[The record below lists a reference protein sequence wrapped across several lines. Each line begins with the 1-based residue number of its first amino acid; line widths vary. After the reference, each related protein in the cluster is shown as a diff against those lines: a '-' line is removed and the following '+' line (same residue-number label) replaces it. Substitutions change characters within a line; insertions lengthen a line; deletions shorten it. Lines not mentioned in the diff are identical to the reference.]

1 MSLLTDALSGA
12 AAIYGFDKGVKDAQ
26 KVGTEAL
33 ERAKTEAGELG
44 PITEFRPFAVTSALG
59 GAQAT
64 PTGGMGFNLTP
75 EQEAIRQQLTQ
86 AGTGLISDRE
96 ALADVYRQAAGEFGV
111 SGAPEMGRDVLLG
124 LEAELGGLGLGS
136 SRRREEELI
145 SMLSSQPDMTRQQ
158 QIYQELEAMQAPARE
173 RERLAL
179 EQRLF
184 SQGRGG
190 VRSAMFGGTPE
201 EFARAKAVEEARL
214 GSAVQSRQLAEQEAA
229 RRSAQTLQAI
239 QQGQAETGMFGELGL
254 QGRQLGLNQADLES
268 RARQE
273 ASRQALAYQAQQLG
287 LGTSLLGEAYRP
299 QQELL
304 ATVQPSLDLA
314 NIGAAGQRQQAQ
326 LQAALM
332 EAGLQSKL
340 GGEVAAANLRQQQI
354 QAISNIITGNRAA
367 EAQERSSG
375 AGGGGLLDQILGGL
389 GISAPSGGATTPS
402 GTAVTMA
409 DGSTVYVD

>member
-26 KVGTEAL
+26 RVGTEAL

-96 ALADVYRQAAGEFGV
+96 SLRDVYRQAAGEFGV
-111 SGAPEMGRDVLLG
+111 SGAPAMGRDVLLG

-136 SRRREEELI
+136 SRQREQDLI
-145 SMLSSQPDMTRQQ
+145 SMLASQPDMARQQ

-173 RERLAL
+173 REQLAL

-184 SQGRGG
+184 GQGRGG
-190 VRSAMFGGTPE
+190 VRTAMFGGTPE

-214 GSAVQSRQLAEQEAA
+214 GSAVQARQLAEQEAA
-229 RRSAQTLQAI
+229 RRSAQTLEAI
-239 QQGQAETGMFGELGL
+239 RQGTAETGMFGELGL
-254 QGRQLGLNQADLES
+254 QGRQLGLTQAELES
-268 RARQE
+268 RARQA
-273 ASRQALAYQAQQLG
+273 ASEQALAYQAQQLG

-304 ATVQPSLDLA
+304 ATLQPSLDLA

-340 GGEVAAANLRQQQI
+340 AGEVAAANLRQQQI

-367 EAQERSSG
+367 EAQERAAG
-375 AGGGGLLDQILGGL
+375 ADGGGLLDRIINGFRN
-389 GISAPSGGATTPS
+389 SGSS

>member
-12 AAIYGFDKGVKDAQ
+12 AAIYGFDKGIRDVQD
-26 KVGTEAL
+26 VGTAAL
-33 ERAKTEAGELG
+33 ERAKTEGTALT
-44 PITEFRPFAVTSALG
+44 PVTEFRPFAVTSALG

-64 PTGGMGFNLTP
+64 PTGGMGFTLTP

-86 AGTGLISDRE
+86 TGTGLIGGRQ

-111 SGAPEMGRDVLLG
+111 SGAPAMGRDVLLG

-136 SRRREEELI
+136 SRQREQDLI
-145 SMLSSQPDMTRQQ
+145 SMLASQPDMARQQ

-173 RERLAL
+173 REQLAL

-184 SQGRGG
+184 GQGRGG
-190 VRSAMFGGTPE
+190 VRTAMFGGTPE

-214 GSAVQSRQLAEQEAA
+214 GSAVQARQIASDEAA
-229 RRSAQTLQAI
+229 RRSAQTLEAI
-239 QQGQAETGMFGELGL
+239 RQGTAETGMFGELGL
-254 QGRQLGLNQADLES
+254 QGRQLGLTQAELES

-314 NIGAAGQRQQAQ
+314 NIGAAGQRQLAQ
-326 LQAALM
+326 LQAALI

-340 GGEVAAANLRQQQI
+340 AGEVAASNLRQQQI

-367 EAQERSSG
+367 EAQERAAGATAAGSSG
-375 AGGGGLLDQILGGL
+375 GGFFQELFNLGAFDKFGSAG
-389 GISAPSGGATTPS
+389 
-402 GTAVTMA
+402 
-409 DGSTVYVD
+409 

>member
-12 AAIYGFDKGVKDAQ
+12 AAIYGFDQGIKDVQ
-26 KVGTEAL
+26 DVGTQAL
-33 ERAKTEAGELG
+33 ERAKTEGQALA
-44 PITEFRPFAVTSALG
+44 PVTEFRPFAVTSALG

-64 PTGGMGFNLTP
+64 PTGGMGFTLTP

-96 ALADVYRQAAGEFGV
+96 SLGDVYRQAAGEFGV

-145 SMLSSQPDMTRQQ
+145 SMLASQPDMTRQQ

-190 VRSAMFGGTPE
+190 VRSSMFGGTPE

-214 GSAVQSRQLAEQEAA
+214 GSAVQARQLASDEAA
-229 RRSAQTLQAI
+229 RRSAQTLEAI
-239 QQGQAETGMFGELGL
+239 RQGTAETGMFGELGL
-254 QGRQLGLNQADLES
+254 QGRQLGLTQADLES

-314 NIGAAGQRQQAQ
+314 NIGGAGQRQLAQ
-326 LQAALM
+326 LQAALV

-340 GGEVAAANLRQQQI
+340 GAEVAASNLRQQQI

-367 EAQERSSG
+367 QAQERAAGATAAGSSG
-375 AGGGGLLDQILGGL
+375 
-389 GISAPSGGATTPS
+389 GGA
-402 GTAVTMA
+402 GFFQELFNLGAF
-409 DGSTVYVD
+409 DKFGSAG

>member
-12 AAIYGFDKGVKDAQ
+12 AAIYGFDKGISDVQ
-26 KVGTEAL
+26 KVGTQAL
-33 ERAKTEAGELG
+33 ERAKTEGQALA
-44 PITEFRPFAVTSALG
+44 PVTEFRPFAVTSALG

-64 PTGGMGFNLTP
+64 PTGGMGFTLTP

-96 ALADVYRQAAGEFGV
+96 SLADVYRQAAGEFGV
-111 SGAPEMGRDVLLG
+111 GGAPEMGRDVLLG

-145 SMLSSQPDMTRQQ
+145 SMLSSQPDMNRQQ

-190 VRSAMFGGTPE
+190 VQTAMFGGTPE
-201 EFARAKAVEEARL
+201 ELARAKAVEEARL

-239 QQGQAETGMFGELGL
+239 RQGTAETGMFGELGL
-254 QGRQLGLNQADLES
+254 QGRQLGLTQADLES

-314 NIGAAGQRQQAQ
+314 NIGAAGQRQLAH
-326 LQAALM
+326 LQAALT

-340 GGEVAAANLRQQQI
+340 GAEVAGANLRQQQI

-367 EAQERSSG
+367 QAQERAAGSTAAGASGGG
-375 AGGGGLLDQILGGL
+375 AGFFQELFNLGAFDKFG
-389 GISAPSGGATTPS
+389 SAG
-402 GTAVTMA
+402 
-409 DGSTVYVD
+409 

>member
-12 AAIYGFDKGVKDAQ
+12 AAIYGFDKGIRDVRD
-26 KVGTEAL
+26 VGTAAL
-33 ERAKTEAGELG
+33 ERAKTEGTALT
-44 PITEFRPFAVTSALG
+44 PVTEFRPFAVTSALG

-64 PTGGMGFNLTP
+64 PTGGMGFTLTP

-86 AGTGLISDRE
+86 TGTGLIGGRQ

-111 SGAPEMGRDVLLG
+111 SGAPAMGRDVLLG

-136 SRRREEELI
+136 SRQREQDLI
-145 SMLSSQPDMTRQQ
+145 SMLASQPDMARQQ

-173 RERLAL
+173 REQLAL

-184 SQGRGG
+184 GQGRGG
-190 VRSAMFGGTPE
+190 VRTAMFGGTPE

-214 GSAVQSRQLAEQEAA
+214 GSAVQARQIASDEAA
-229 RRSAQTLQAI
+229 RRSAQTLEAI
-239 QQGQAETGMFGELGL
+239 RQGTAETGLFGELGL
-254 QGRQLGLNQADLES
+254 TQADLES

-314 NIGAAGQRQQAQ
+314 NIGAAGQRQLAQ
-326 LQAALM
+326 LQAALI

-340 GGEVAAANLRQQQI
+340 AGEVAASNLRQQQI

-367 EAQERSSG
+367 EAQERAAGATAAGSSG
-375 AGGGGLLDQILGGL
+375 GGFFQELFNLGAFDKFGSAG
-389 GISAPSGGATTPS
+389 
-402 GTAVTMA
+402 
-409 DGSTVYVD
+409 